1 MTNNSLSQTLQDLVK
16 VYNFNVEMLKHKID
30 YQTTRK
36 IHETGVSAP
45 INTEALIGILQRGR
59 ADMTPRPFIKLFE
72 ENLDLENVL
81 PTYSEIIKTSFKTIV
96 KNIEDNVDSQFASAM
111 ASNKLGLAELKYRK
125 GIPIMLTGNLV
136 KSIRWKVV
144 KNEN

>member
-36 IHETGVSAP
+36 IHETGVSSP
-45 INTEALIGILQRGR
+45 IETEALIGILQKGR
-59 ADMTPRPFIKLFE
+59 KDMKPRPFIKLFE
-72 ENLDLENVL
+72 ENLDLESAL
-81 PTYSEIIKTSFKTIV
+81 PTYSEITKTSFNTIA
-96 KNIEDNVDSQFASAM
+96 KNIEDNIDSQFASAIS
-111 ASNKLGLAELKYRK
+111 SNKLGLAELKYRK
-125 GIPIMLTGNLV
+125 GIPIVLTGSLV